1 MLTLLNSGMTMPWL
15 YGWQWTLGTG
25 GAGYPLQLDANDFF
39 GATVNDEMYIDDYQI
54 QLSSSNTFQ
63 LSVNVA
69 NGWNMVSIP
78 GLHPTDQNVST
89 WWAFRDPGANVFRYA
104 GGYQP
109 VTVAA
114 PGIGYWMKH
123 AGAMNL

>member
-1 MLTLLNSGMTMPWL
+1 MMADAAGNSSDYIG
-15 YGWQWTLGTG
+15 
-25 GAGYPLQLDANDFF
+25 LDLVQILRY
-39 GATVNDEMYIDDYQI
+39 TV
-54 QLSSSNTFQ
+54 SNTFQ

-69 NGWNMVSIP
+69 DGWNMVSIP
-78 GLHPTDQNVST
+78 GLHPTDQNVNT

-109 VTVAA
+109 VTAAA

-123 AGAMNL
+123 AGALDL

>member
-1 MLTLLNSGMTMPWL
+1 MMSDYTGANLAWAATFNGEQDVYYSHITLNNPN
-15 YGWQWTLGTG
+15 Q
-25 GAGYPLQLDANDFF
+25 
-39 GATVNDEMYIDDYQI
+39 
-54 QLSSSNTFQ
+54 TFQ

-78 GLHPTDQNVST
+78 GLHPTDQNVGT
-89 WWAFRDPGANVFRYA
+89 WWQYRDLGANVFKYA

-109 VTVAA
+109 VTIAE

-123 AGAMNL
+123 AGA